1 VSRLTSHLGRVASG
15 LRRRPAANTSATAGA
30 ASALVVPVPDATR
43 ATAAWPGDAG
53 PLAAVGMPF
62 HVTVLYPFLAADAI
76 DEEVERALEAIA
88 GGTTRFGFS
97 LAELGRF
104 EQVLF
109 IAPRPADPFVAL
121 TRAVHERWP
130 EHPPYGSEFES
141 IVPHVTV
148 ASGPEPEGLA
158 SAVESRLPIET
169 EALELWLLTPRP
181 HGAWATRNRFALGSD
196 RSGRP
201 APVP

>member
-1 VSRLTSHLGRVASG
+1 MTSRLGRVASG
-15 LRRRPAANTSATAGA
+15 LRRRPAGNTNTSPGA

-43 ATAAWPGDAG
+43 ATAAWPGEADR
-53 PLAAVGMPF
+53 LTAAGMPF
-62 HVTVLYPFLAADAI
+62 HVTVLYPFLAPEAI
-76 DEEVERALEAIA
+76 DEEVERALEKIA

-109 IAPRPADPFVAL
+109 MAPRPADPFVAL
-121 TRAVHERWP
+121 TRAVHEHWP
-130 EHPPYGSEFES
+130 EHPPYGGEFETV
-141 IVPHVTV
+141 IPHVTL

-169 EALELWLLTPRP
+169 EALELWLLTPRS

-201 APVP
+201 APAP